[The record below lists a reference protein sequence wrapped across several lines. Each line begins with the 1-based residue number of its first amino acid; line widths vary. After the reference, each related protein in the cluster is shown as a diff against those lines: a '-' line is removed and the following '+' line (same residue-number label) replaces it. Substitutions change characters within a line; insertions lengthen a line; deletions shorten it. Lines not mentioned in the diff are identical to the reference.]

1 VADLLVVV
9 GVVVVVV
16 VVVAVVLV
24 VLVEGDVALLALED
38 EEAGREVVLLA
49 ALLVPGCSLATRRP
63 MRAVDAVAATTADC
77 VIRRRRRRARWRDW
91 GELCPSVSF
100 ITSSHSLDD
109 MMKSPRPTHHPT
121 ARLAPAVS
129 RNGAYFSQGTIS
141 RRTPRGNS
149 EE

>member
-1 VADLLVVV
+1 MADFVVEV

-16 VVVAVVLV
+16 VLVALVFVFVVLADGEDVVPAVLVAV
-24 VLVEGDVALLALED
+24 ED
-38 EEAGREVVLLA
+38 EEAVCEA
-49 ALLVPGCSLATRRP
+49 AVPAFSFATRRP
-63 MRAVDAVAATTADC
+63 TRAVDAVAASTADC

-109 MMKSPRPTHHPT
+109 MMKSPRPTDHPT

-129 RNGAYFSQGTIS
+129 RNGA
-141 RRTPRGNS
+141 
-149 EE
+149 

>member
-1 VADLLVVV
+1 MADLLVVV

-38 EEAGREVVLLA
+38 EEAVCEAAVP
-49 ALLVPGCSLATRRP
+49 ALLVPACSFATRRP
-63 MRAVDAVAATTADC
+63 TRAVDAVAATTADC

-109 MMKSPRPTHHPT
+109 MMKSPRPTRHPT

-129 RNGAYFSQGTIS
+129 HNGAYFSQGTIS
-141 RRTPRGNS
+141 RRTP
-149 EE
+149 

>member
-1 VADLLVVV
+1 MADLLVVV

-91 GELCPSVSF
+91 GELAPSVSF
-100 ITSSHSLDD
+100 ITSSDSLDD
-109 MMKSPRPTHHPT
+109 MMKAAPPTLHPVARLVRAVSSGPTH
-121 ARLAPAVS
+121 
-129 RNGAYFSQGTIS
+129 FSQSAFS
-141 RRTPRGNS
+141 RRTTGGDS